1 MNELALTY
9 RDFAS
14 REATSIESI
23 CRALVL
29 HNRDKIQIKKEDRA
43 VQNMV
48 RIVRAVI
55 SLSQKKGFQGM
66 SLRDLSQ
73 ETDLSMGAL
82 YNYFNS
88 KEELFEMIYNE
99 GKTTILQILET
110 HATDENP
117 AIRPQQAICAHLY
130 LSETLPRIFSFF
142 FMEAKNLS
150 PKNQKNVITME
161 QSSERYFEKILLDG
175 IKKGIFQIESHQL
188 MAGALK
194 ALLQDWYLK
203 RYKFSSRK
211 ISVEQYAQFV
221 IQFVETNLYA
231 PGNR

>member
-1 MNELALTY
+1 
-9 RDFAS
+9 
-14 REATSIESI
+14 
-23 CRALVL
+23 
-29 HNRDKIQIKKEDRA
+29 
-43 VQNMV
+43 
-48 RIVRAVI
+48 
-55 SLSQKKGFQGM
+55 
-66 SLRDLSQ
+66 
-73 ETDLSMGAL
+73 
-82 YNYFNS
+82 
-88 KEELFEMIYNE
+88 
-99 GKTTILQILET
+99 
-110 HATDENP
+110 
-117 AIRPQQAICAHLY
+117 
-130 LSETLPRIFSFF
+130 
-142 FMEAKNLS
+142 
-150 PKNQKNVITME
+150 ME